1 MWVYQ
6 LLRAPARP
14 SSGSRLP
21 VRGGALKFTAQWR
34 EDSLRGTGE
43 QQSTGTG
50 KPLPHAEFDMPW
62 DDESLVAG
70 LKERNSLAVQYA
82 VETYAPRLYRYA
94 IYQLGEHTAAEDL
107 AAETITRMLEKI
119 DQYRHTGAPFQSW
132 LFSIARNLVRDSYR
146 RRKGAEI
153 ISLDASMESAEL
165 QDLGSTDATIERVPE
180 KDALARIMANLTE
193 EQRQILILRIV
204 EGWQPQEI
212 ADLLGRSIDSVKSMQ
227 YRALQAMKKQLQSSE

>member
-1 MWVYQ
+1 
-6 LLRAPARP
+6 
-14 SSGSRLP
+14 
-21 VRGGALKFTAQWR
+21 
-34 EDSLRGTGE
+34 
-43 QQSTGTG
+43 
-50 KPLPHAEFDMPW
+50 MPW

-70 LKERNSLAVQYA
+70 LKERNNLAVQYA

-94 IYQLGEHTAAEDL
+94 IYQLGEHTAAEDV

-119 DQYRHTGAPFQSW
+119 DGYRHTGAPFQSW

-153 ISLDASMESAEL
+153 ISLDASMGSAEI
-165 QDLGSTDATIERVPE
+165 QDLGSMDTTIEGLPE

-193 EQRQILILRIV
+193 EQRQILTLRII

-212 ADLLGRSIDSVKSMQ
+212 ADLLGRSVELGEVFTIPRPASHEE
-227 YRALQAMKKQLQSSE
+227 ATAG